1 MEKNIEG
8 LLKSEEEKEQGNIF
22 FKNGDYELAI
32 FHYTR
37 SINYVA
43 DNSVVYT
50 NRSLAY
56 FKMGAFENSLK
67 DALRAKELDENNL
80 KSYYRICEAY
90 KSLKDIDNYEK
101 YLQLYNMKKN
111 KKENNESNKSNIDKK
126 LLTEKNRKNEEHN
139 KNKNINNNYYNNDF
153 EKEQNQQRKDKII
166 TSNELIDICDNIE
179 EKNPFLFFPNSQ
191 LNNTISNIQFE
202 KKKYKNNFLIEEVYD
217 FKNLKN
223 QNSLQSTNT
232 KKCIVH
238 NEEKINYH
246 DIYDDI
252 KTCLHTFKHF
262 FFDNVPKVIHI
273 EKENKINMQHTN
285 YDIHSMKNQAD
296 HFFSHKQYYA
306 ALNMYNEIME
316 KCKSEESVFYCSLLS
331 NRSSCFIKMKK
342 IISSLCDIHQAIK
355 ILLLLLEK
363 HVEYIKKDNRTE
375 LEDKD
380 INKMFESIDI
390 QTFKNIEGIYM
401 KTHKLLIR
409 LLFRY
414 ASYSYINPKYFKVF
428 SLNEID
434 TLVKLNGKIYIDL
447 PELHKLK
454 KDVYSKL

>member
-1 MEKNIEG
+1 MEKNIDG

-90 KSLKDIDNYEK
+90 KSLNDIDNYEK

-111 KKENNESNKSNIDKK
+111 KKENNKNSKSSTHKK
-126 LLTEKNRKNEEHN
+126 LLIEKNKKNEENN
-139 KNKNINNNYYNNDF
+139 KNNKINNYYFNNDF
-153 EKEQNQQRKDKII
+153 EEEKNQKRTDQII
-166 TSNELIDICDNIE
+166 TSSELIDISDNIQ
-179 EKNPFLFFPNSQ
+179 EKNPFLFFNNSQ

-217 FKNLKN
+217 FKNLKC

-238 NEEKINYH
+238 NEEKISYH

-252 KTCLHTFKHF
+252 KICLHIFKHF
-262 FFDNVPKVIHI
+262 FFDNVPIVVHI
-273 EKENKINMQHTN
+273 EKENKIIVAHTN
-285 YDIHSMKNQAD
+285 YDIHPMKNQAD
-296 HFFSHKQYYA
+296 HFFSQKQYYA
-306 ALNMYNEIME
+306 ALNVYNQIMD
-316 KCKSEESVFYCSLLS
+316 KCKSEESVFYCSILS
-331 NRSSCFIKMKK
+331 NRSACFIKMKK
-342 IISSLCDIHQAIK
+342 IISSLCDIYQAIK
-355 ILLLLLEK
+355 TLLSFLEK
-363 HVEYIKKDNRTE
+363 HVEYIKKDNRTKM
-375 LEDKD
+375 EDKD
-380 INKMFESIDI
+380 INNMFASIDI

-414 ASYSYINPKYFKVF
+414 ASYSYINTKYFKIF

-434 TLVKLNGKIYIDL
+434 TLIKLNGKVYIDVA
-447 PELHKLK
+447 ELDKLK

>member
-37 SINYVA
+37 SINYVS

-90 KSLKDIDNYEK
+90 KSLNDIDNYEK
-101 YLQLYNMKKN
+101 YLQLYNIKKN
-111 KKENNESNKSNIDKK
+111 KKENNECNKSSTDKNLLNDKNI
-126 LLTEKNRKNEEHN
+126 KNEEHN
-139 KNKNINNNYYNNDF
+139 KNKKINNNYYNNDF
-153 EKEQNQQRKDKII
+153 EGEKNQKRKDQIL
-166 TSNELIDICDNIE
+166 TSNELIDICNNVE
-179 EKNPFLFFPNSQ
+179 EKNPFLFFNNSQ
-191 LNNTISNIQFE
+191 LNKTISNIQFE

-217 FKNLKN
+217 FKNVKN
-223 QNSLQSTNT
+223 QNSLQSKNT

-238 NEEKINYH
+238 NEEKISYQ

-252 KTCLHTFKHF
+252 NICLHIFKHF
-262 FFDNVPKVIHI
+262 FFDNVPMAVHI
-273 EKENKINMQHTN
+273 EKENKINIEQPN
-285 YDIHSMKNQAD
+285 YNIHSMKNQAD
-296 HFFSHKQYYA
+296 HFFSQKQYYA
-306 ALNMYNEIME
+306 ALNVYNEIKE
-316 KCKSEESVFYCSLLS
+316 QCKSEESVFYCSILS
-331 NRSSCFIKMKK
+331 NISACFIKMNK
-342 IISSLCDIHQAIK
+342 IISSLCDIYQAIK
-355 ILLLLLEK
+355 ILLSFLEK

-375 LEDKD
+375 LQDEDIK
-380 INKMFESIDI
+380 KMFASIDI

-414 ASYSYINPKYFKVF
+414 ASYSHINPKQFKVF
-428 SLNEID
+428 SINEID
-434 TLVKLNGKIYIDL
+434 TLIKLNGKVYIDVD
-447 PELHKLK
+447 ELNKLK